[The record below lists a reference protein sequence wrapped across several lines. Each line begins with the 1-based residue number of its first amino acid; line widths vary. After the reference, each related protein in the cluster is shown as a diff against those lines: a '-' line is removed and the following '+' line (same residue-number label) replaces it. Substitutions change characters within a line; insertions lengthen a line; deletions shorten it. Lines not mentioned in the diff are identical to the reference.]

1 VQSVGFPSTEN
12 QFVSRPIHTVTAS
25 ANAIERYSS
34 SELDLHNLFPGART
48 RLAECEIAK
57 NDSIEC

>member
-1 VQSVGFPSTEN
+1 MM
-12 QFVSRPIHTVTAS
+12 RPIHTVTAS

-48 RLAECEIAK
+48 RPAECEIAK